1 MTEIFLEI
9 LGSLIGNIHHL
20 IIFIG
25 CFYFL
30 IKIKNKISITLFL
43 GSLIILL
50 TSILNRAL
58 MGNFISNNSDQI
70 MDINDFLKL
79 TNGLIFF
86 GYLIFSIGF
95 LLLIREMIKK
105 TQ

>member
-1 MTEIFLEI
+1 MSDIFLEI
-9 LGSLIGNIHHL
+9 LGSLIANIHHL

-25 CFYFL
+25 CFYLL
-30 IKIKNKISITLFL
+30 IIIKNKISITLFL

-50 TSILNRAL
+50 TSISNRVL
-58 MGNFISNNSDQI
+58 MGNFISNSSDQI
-70 MDINDFLKL
+70 MDIDGFLKL
-79 TNGLIFF
+79 TNGLMFF